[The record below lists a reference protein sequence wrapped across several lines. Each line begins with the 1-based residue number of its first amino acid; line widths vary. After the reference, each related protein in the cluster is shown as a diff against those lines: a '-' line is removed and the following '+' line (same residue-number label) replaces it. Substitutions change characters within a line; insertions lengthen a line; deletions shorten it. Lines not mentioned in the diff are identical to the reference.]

1 MLAVGAAQHIF
12 EVICPPVEFS
22 YYHPCILHI
31 GSCMLPLI
39 KVPCIFIFT
48 TSLWVT
54 LTPPQP
60 PPEEDEEMEYG
71 SLVEAIVKQRNVH
84 LILKVSSKDIKSPV
98 HSSIYILQYLISS
111 LALIETRVLITQ
123 YTHHHP
129 YSRFLLSHLIF
140 SGGAA
145 ERICVSPPFL
155 IGTFMASV
163 GGLIRYKC
171 YRTLGSMFTFEMS
184 IRKDHIL
191 VTSGPYAIVRHPSY
205 TGIILV
211 AIAVSLVH
219 GSKVNFTFI
228 LTVVVTSTEPISSGF
243 LDKREWYSEY
253 HGDEDSRGVFPCA
266 GYNNDLWNIETDV
279 KRG

>member
-1 MLAVGAAQHIF
+1 
-12 EVICPPVEFS
+12 
-22 YYHPCILHI
+22 
-31 GSCMLPLI
+31 
-39 KVPCIFIFT
+39 
-48 TSLWVT
+48 
-54 LTPPQP
+54 
-60 PPEEDEEMEYG
+60 
-71 SLVEAIVKQRNVH
+71 
-84 LILKVSSKDIKSPV
+84 
-98 HSSIYILQYLISS
+98 
-111 LALIETRVLITQ
+111 
-123 YTHHHP
+123 
-129 YSRFLLSHLIF
+129 
-140 SGGAA
+140 
-145 ERICVSPPFL
+145 
-155 IGTFMASV
+155 MASV